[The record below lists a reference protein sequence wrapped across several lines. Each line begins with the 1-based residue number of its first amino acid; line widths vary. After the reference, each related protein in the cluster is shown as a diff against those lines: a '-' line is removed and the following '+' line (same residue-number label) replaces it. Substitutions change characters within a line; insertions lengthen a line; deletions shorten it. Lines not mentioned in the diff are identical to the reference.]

1 MNSPKVIL
9 VTYPDNFSLQEAQS
23 LVESSSPSMSP
34 HPQVVKVITQKYL
47 NHARYGLGSGKAEEI
62 KEFVKQSKA
71 DQIVVDEHLT
81 PKQIHNLEKLTGA
94 QVIDRERL
102 ILNIFHSRATTIE
115 AKLQIELAEVKY
127 EMPRV
132 RENAKLTSG
141 STERAGKGGMGEY
154 TVDVKFR
161 DLKRRMTFIKKKLA
175 DAHTKR
181 ELYRQQRLKTK
192 MPIVSLIGYTSSG
205 KTTLFNLL
213 TSENKEISSSLF
225 TTLSTTTRSFRIN
238 NNEKQEKESSLLLI
252 DTVGFISRLPHYMID
267 AFKSTLQESL
277 AADLILLLIDAS
289 EKFEDI
295 KIKYNSCWNVLDE
308 LKVDKSKVFVILT
321 KCDGVIGLSERIDN
335 IANDLSV
342 SNPITIS
349 SKTGYGIH
357 KLKTMIAHNL
367 YSQSISGEE
376 YSTKVKTVPE
386 EGAIYNRDN
395 RPSYLSDMSKQN
407 RKIDSMTFE
416 YTLRKCGTSSH
427 IILPASM
434 VGQRVR
440 ISVETLD

>member
-1 MNSPKVIL
+1 LNSTKVIL
-9 VTYPDNFSLQEAQS
+9 VTYPDEFSIQEAKS
-23 LVESSSPSMSP
+23 LVESSPSSTAA
-34 HPQVVKVITQKYL
+34 PQPQIVKVFTQKYL
-47 NHARYGLGSGKAEEI
+47 NHSQYGLGSGKAEEI
-62 KEFVKQSKA
+62 KDFVRQSKA

-81 PKQIHNLEKLTGA
+81 SKQIHNIEKLTEV

-102 ILNIFHSRATTIE
+102 ILNIFHSRATTTE

-141 STERAGKGGMGEY
+141 STERPGKGGMGEY

-161 DLKRRMTFIKKKLA
+161 DLKRRMSFIKEKLA
-175 DAHTKR
+175 DAHLKR

-205 KTTLFNLL
+205 KTTLFNML
-213 TSENKEISSSLF
+213 TSEYKEVSSSLF

-238 NNEKQEKESSLLLI
+238 NKSDKQGKESSVLLV

-267 AFKSTLQESL
+267 AFKSTLEESL

-295 KIKYNSCWNVLDE
+295 KIKYESCWNVLDE
-308 LKVDKSKVFVILT
+308 LKVDRSKVFVILT
-321 KCDGVIGLSERIDN
+321 KCDDIIDSSERIDS
-335 IANDLSV
+335 IANDLIIR
-342 SNPITIS
+342 NPIAIS

-357 KLKTMIAHNL
+357 KLKTMIRNNL
-367 YSQSISGEE
+367 DSQSASREE
-376 YSTKVKTVPE
+376 QSSERVKIVPS
-386 EGAIYNRDN
+386 A
-395 RPSYLSDMSKQN
+395 
-407 RKIDSMTFE
+407 
-416 YTLRKCGTSSH
+416 GTG
-427 IILPASM
+427 
-434 VGQRVR
+434 V
-440 ISVETLD
+440 